1 VIKSYCSDIFQD
13 ILCHA
18 LLSLYIFRFEGEIP
32 EMVTK
37 LNVQQQQAVA
47 AIYSNPRQKR
57 APIVIAGPYGT
68 GKTFTFAQCIK
79 VILDQPDTRVLV
91 CTHSNS
97 AADLYVKDY
106 LHPMVQS
113 GMNHYRPLRV
123 FYKVRWLATVHH
135 SVIEVLEMQFY
146 IIRFGQLLM

>member
-1 VIKSYCSDIFQD
+1 MDVQ
-13 ILCHA
+13 
-18 LLSLYIFRFEGEIP
+18 
-32 EMVTK
+32 
-37 LNVQQQQAVA
+37 LNSQQQHAVA
-47 AIYSNPRQKR
+47 AIYSNPQDNR

-79 VILDQPDTRVLV
+79 FILDQPETRVLV

-106 LHPMVQS
+106 LHPMVKS
-113 GMNHYRPLRV
+113 GMNHYRPLRI

-135 SVIEVLEMQFY
+135 SVIEVVKLNTYFARLISNPFLIAVY
-146 IIRFGQLLM
+146 IT